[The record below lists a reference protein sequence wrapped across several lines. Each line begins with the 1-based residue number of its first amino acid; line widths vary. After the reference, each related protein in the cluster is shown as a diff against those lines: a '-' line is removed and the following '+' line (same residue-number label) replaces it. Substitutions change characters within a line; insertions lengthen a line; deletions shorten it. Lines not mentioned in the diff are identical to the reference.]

1 MKSYP
6 FTSQVT
12 YDDKGL
18 PQYDRAVDSAFLRKV
33 FAQYFSDGV
42 FYKPTNALQVTPG
55 TGMQVI
61 VEPGVCHIQGAI
73 GIEEAQRT
81 LSVQA
86 SEAMDRVDTVVAR
99 LDLTLAKRDI
109 DLYIVKGT
117 AAETPTAPALTR
129 NGTQWEL
136 GLADLFVAKNSDTI
150 TLQRITDTR
159 LDPDRCGMVAQTIGA
174 LDTEPYYAQ
183 LAAMIEDLKRVIA
196 GIEAGSEVM
205 LKAAYGGSADG
216 VVASADKLAA
226 PRMIG
231 NASFDGS
238 GDITLAE
245 IGAGFTAAVITP
257 GSGYGSKL
265 SRVSASGV
273 YVDVYINLIKDDN
286 PAYYDTI
293 CTLPENARPQFEF
306 ACPAILRN
314 VQNGLTQF
322 AAAQIKSDGEVK
334 LFSVTPE
341 PSLGLKQIIIKTGF
355 ALQ

>member
-12 YDDKGL
+12 YDDEGL

-55 TGMQVI
+55 IGMQVI

-73 GIEEAQRT
+73 GIEDAQRV
-81 LSVQA
+81 LAVQA
-86 SEAMDRVDTVVAR
+86 ADTLDRIDTVVAR

-129 NGTQWEL
+129 NSTQWEL
-136 GLADLFVAKNSDTI
+136 GLADLFITKNSDTI

-159 LDPDRCGMVAQTIGA
+159 LNPDRCGVVAQTIGA
-174 LDTEPYYAQ
+174 LDTQPYYAQ
-183 LAAMIEDLKRVIA
+183 LSAMIADLQEVIA

-216 VVASADKLAA
+216 VVASADKLAT

-231 NASFDGS
+231 EAAFDGS
-238 GDITLAE
+238 ADLTLAE
-245 IGAGFTAAVITP
+245 IGAVDRSTTVNGHA
-257 GSGYGSKL
+257 L
-265 SRVSASGV
+265 SESVTVSAADVGLGKVVNKALAMSLSGTT
-273 YVDVYINLIKDDN
+273 L
-286 PAYYDTI
+286 TI
-293 CTLPENARPQFEF
+293 TYA
-306 ACPAILRN
+306 
-314 VQNGLTQF
+314 
-322 AAAQIKSDGEVK
+322 
-334 LFSVTPE
+334 
-341 PSLGLKQIIIKTGF
+341 
-355 ALQ
+355 